1 MCEISPFLIFI
12 FTLLFTTCR
21 SFIAG
26 LFWKLGAVAHLFFVI
41 DAAKHQTNRVNPP
54 ERIESHAK
62 SNYTARTHTHLR
74 STKVPRHLQLSVRW
88 SVTWT
93 IVSRCDRCNN
103 NHNNHRVTSSCTHCV
118 VLIKEKGVYIF
129 WSPLY
134 SKCRCEVVINSI
146 LQFDPPT
153 VKWRKTE
160 MQMSTKDNADIKQCR
175 K

>member
-1 MCEISPFLIFI
+1 MRVDSRSIHAVELHVYTMYTPFFPTTSI
-12 FTLLFTTCR
+12 TLLTFEYVWD
-21 SFIAG
+21 FP
-26 LFWKLGAVAHLFFVI
+26 LFWFLFSRCCSQLAVRSLPVCSGNLAPLRTSLFYRRR
-41 DAAKHQTNRVNPP
+41 KHQTNRVNPP

-129 WSPLY
+129 WSL
-134 SKCRCEVVINSI
+134 
-146 LQFDPPT
+146 L
-153 VKWRKTE
+153 
-160 MQMSTKDNADIKQCR
+160 
-175 K
+175 